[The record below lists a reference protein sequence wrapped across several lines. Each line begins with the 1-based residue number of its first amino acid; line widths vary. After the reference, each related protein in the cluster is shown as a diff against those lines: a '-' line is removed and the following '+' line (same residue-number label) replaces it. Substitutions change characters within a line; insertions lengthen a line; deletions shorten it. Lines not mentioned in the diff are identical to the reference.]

1 MLFQFV
7 VQLFHLLVTDKLF
20 VQEFVLASPLPEDVE
35 DARVRTIFLELVKVQ
50 TADLALAGHVLAL
63 LEEVRYVS
71 VCLFFE
77 LQLVGARP

>member
-1 MLFQFV
+1 MLLQFV

-20 VQEFVLASPLPEDVE
+20 VQEFVLASPLSEDVE

>member
-20 VQEFVLASPLPEDVE
+20 VQEFVLASPLSEDVE

-77 LQLVGARP
+77 LKLVGARP